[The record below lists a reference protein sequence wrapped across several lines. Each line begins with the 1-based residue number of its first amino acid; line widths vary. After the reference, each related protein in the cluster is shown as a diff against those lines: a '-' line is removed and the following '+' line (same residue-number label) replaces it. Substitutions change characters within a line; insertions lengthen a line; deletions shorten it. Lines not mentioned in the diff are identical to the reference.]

1 MQVADVSEAVRQ
13 RADALMLSGESA
25 MGLFPEKAL
34 SVLRTVSLRMESWC
48 RENKQHA
55 SDRLPELSTA
65 LQDRISENISNAAS
79 QMGKVTLDPKPQSS
93 LNFLTLDRKPKT
105 LKFIGFLNP

>member
-1 MQVADVSEAVRQ
+1 
-13 RADALMLSGESA
+13 

-55 SDRLPELSTA
+55 SDRLPELSPA
-65 LQDRISENISNAAS
+65 LDDRISENICNSAS
-79 QMGKVTLDPKPQSS
+79 QMGMQSH
-93 LNFLTLDRKPKT
+93 
-105 LKFIGFLNP
+105 GFVFEDNRDFMNLLEDAFVS

>member
-1 MQVADVSEAVRQ
+1 MADVSEAVRQ

-55 SDRLPELSTA
+55 SDRLPELSSV
-65 LQDRISENISNAAS
+65 LQDRISENICNAAS
-79 QMGKVTLDPKPQSS
+79 QMGKFPGLITALPMY
-93 LNFLTLDRKPKT
+93 N
-105 LKFIGFLNP
+105 